1 LEAPGQK
8 TLKKF
13 SLASITIT
21 NGFRFRRSLF
31 ESGISMALRVNSN
44 VAALNALR
52 HLNHTEKDLSG
63 NLERLSSGRRL
74 NRAADGPAELVISEQ
89 MKAQITG
96 LEQSIRNSETSIS
109 MMQTTEGALSEVSS
123 ILINLRQLAVH
134 SANEATN
141 DEKMLQANQGEM
153 ENLLVTLSNIAKNTQ
168 FGTRTLLDGS
178 NSVSGVAVGDGMD
191 FVGAKEFTKASP
203 AEGYKINV
211 TQPATR
217 AMAVAE
223 NTLAMED
230 IYKSFVISEGG
241 RTVEVNVKDNLDLY
255 RDVERLLQAA
265 NTSVEPGFKEK
276 TELALQQLV
285 ANEMQRQ
292 IDQAGQ
298 NLEVM
303 VYKPLDTLGE
313 TLSDFNN
320 LEDVLNK
327 LEQYPSEEIL
337 SEFNKLANKE
347 VIVIRH
353 REYGSEPTFT
363 VTTEIDDFFDRDTP
377 ANKAVTAIPGR
388 DVEGTIGGNPEFGGG
403 DPAIGRGQLL
413 SAAPGTV
420 AEGVTV
426 RYGGEPD
433 DIIYE
438 VFNRRENKI
447 AGTLLRQMERG
458 AMVGED
464 IDGYVHVS
472 QRSLAFQVGPSE
484 GQQRKISIQS
494 ISPTQLARN
503 IDNDSQFRSLNDIEV
518 LDVDSAQD
526 ALKLIDVAVS
536 EISSLR
542 GDLGSFQKNA
552 LESNLSSLRVT
563 RENLVSAESTLADAD
578 MAEEMSSLVR
588 NQILMSSGTA
598 MLAQANQVPQA
609 VLTLLERA

>member
-1 LEAPGQK
+1 
-8 TLKKF
+8 
-13 SLASITIT
+13 
-21 NGFRFRRSLF
+21 
-31 ESGISMALRVNSN
+31 MALRVNSN

-52 HLNHTEKDLSG
+52 HLNHTEKELSG

-109 MMQTTEGALSEVSS
+109 MIQTTEGALSEVSS

-141 DEKMLQANQGEM
+141 DEKMLQANQGEI
-153 ENLLVTLSNIAKNTQ
+153 ENLLVTLSNISKNTQ

-191 FVGAKEFTKASP
+191 FVEAKEFTKASP
-203 AEGYKINV
+203 AEGYKINI

-217 AMAVAE
+217 SMAVAE

-241 RTVEVNVKDNLDLY
+241 RTVEVNVRDNLDLY

-265 NTSVEPGFKEK
+265 NTSREPGFKEK

-292 IDQAGQ
+292 IDQAGL

-337 SEFNKLANKE
+337 SELNKLANEE

-363 VTTEIDDFFDRDTP
+363 VTTEIDDFFDMYTP

-388 DVEGTIGGNPEFGGG
+388 DVEGTIGGNPEFDGGE
-403 DPAIGRGQLL
+403 PAVGRGQLL

-458 AMVGED
+458 TMVGED

-494 ISPTQLARN
+494 ISPTKLARN

-518 LDVDSAQD
+518 LDVESAQD
-526 ALKLIDVAVS
+526 ALKLIDVAVG

-598 MLAQANQVPQA
+598 MLAQANQVPQS
-609 VLTLLERA
+609 VLTLLERT

>member
-1 LEAPGQK
+1 
-8 TLKKF
+8 
-13 SLASITIT
+13 
-21 NGFRFRRSLF
+21 
-31 ESGISMALRVNSN
+31 MALRVNSN

-52 HLNHTEKDLSG
+52 HLNNTEKELSG

-109 MMQTTEGALSEVSS
+109 MIQTTEGALSEVSS

-141 DEKMLQANQGEM
+141 DEKMLQANQGEI
-153 ENLLVTLSNIAKNTQ
+153 ENLLVTLSNISKNTQ

-191 FVGAKEFTKASP
+191 FVEAKEFTKASP
-203 AEGYKINV
+203 AEGYKINI

-217 AMAVAE
+217 SMAVAE

-241 RTVEVNVKDNLDLY
+241 RTVEVNVRDNLDLY

-265 NTSVEPGFKEK
+265 NTSREPGFKEK

-292 IDQAGQ
+292 IDQAGL

-337 SEFNKLANKE
+337 SEFNKLANEE

-363 VTTEIDDFFDRDTP
+363 VTTEIDDFFDMDTP

-388 DVEGTIGGNPEFGGG
+388 DVEGTIGGNPEFDGGE
-403 DPAIGRGQLL
+403 PAVGRGQLL

-458 AMVGED
+458 TMVGED

-494 ISPTQLARN
+494 ISPTKLARN

-518 LDVDSAQD
+518 LDVESAQD

-598 MLAQANQVPQA
+598 MLAQANQVPQS
-609 VLTLLERA
+609 VLTLLERT

>member
-1 LEAPGQK
+1 
-8 TLKKF
+8 
-13 SLASITIT
+13 
-21 NGFRFRRSLF
+21 
-31 ESGISMALRVNSN
+31 MALRVNSN

-52 HLNHTEKDLSG
+52 HLNNTEKELSG

-109 MMQTTEGALSEVSS
+109 MIQTTEGALSEVSS

-141 DEKMLQANQGEM
+141 DEKMLQANQGEI
-153 ENLLVTLSNIAKNTQ
+153 ENLLVTLSNISKNTQ

-191 FVGAKEFTKASP
+191 FVEAKEFTKASP
-203 AEGYKINV
+203 AEGYKINI

-217 AMAVAE
+217 SMAVAE

-241 RTVEVNVKDNLDLY
+241 RTVEVNVRDNLDLY

-265 NTSVEPGFKEK
+265 NTSREPGFKEK

-292 IDQAGQ
+292 IDQAGL

-337 SEFNKLANKE
+337 SEFNKLANEE

-363 VTTEIDDFFDRDTP
+363 VTTEVDDFFNMDTP

-388 DVEGTIGGNPEFGGG
+388 DVEGTIGGNPEFDGGE
-403 DPAIGRGQLL
+403 PAVGRGQLL

-458 AMVGED
+458 TMVGED

-494 ISPTQLARN
+494 ISPTKLARN

-518 LDVDSAQD
+518 LDVESAQD
-526 ALKLIDVAVS
+526 ALKLIDVAVG

-563 RENLVSAESTLADAD
+563 RENLVSAESTFCLLYTSPSPRDRTRSR
-578 MAEEMSSLVR
+578 MPSS
-588 NQILMSSGTA
+588 A
-598 MLAQANQVPQA
+598 
-609 VLTLLERA
+609 

>member
-1 LEAPGQK
+1 
-8 TLKKF
+8 
-13 SLASITIT
+13 
-21 NGFRFRRSLF
+21 
-31 ESGISMALRVNSN
+31 MALRVNSN

-52 HLNHTEKDLSG
+52 HLNHTEKELSR

-109 MMQTTEGALSEVSS
+109 MIQTTEGALSEVSS

-141 DEKMLQANQGEM
+141 DEKMLQANQGEI
-153 ENLLVTLSNIAKNTQ
+153 ENLLVTLSNISKNTQ

-191 FVGAKEFTKASP
+191 FVEAKEFTKASP
-203 AEGYKINV
+203 AEGYKINI

-217 AMAVAE
+217 SMAVAE

-241 RTVEVNVKDNLDLY
+241 RTVEVNVRDNLDLY

-265 NTSVEPGFKEK
+265 NTSREPGFKEK

-292 IDQAGQ
+292 IDQAGL

-303 VYKPLDTLGE
+303 VYKPLDSLGE

-337 SEFNKLANKE
+337 SEFNKLANEE

-363 VTTEIDDFFDRDTP
+363 VTTEIDDFFDMDTP

-388 DVEGTIGGNPEFGGG
+388 DVEGTIGGNPEFDGGE
-403 DPAIGRGQLL
+403 PAVGRGQLL

-494 ISPTQLARN
+494 ISPTKLARN

-518 LDVDSAQD
+518 LDVESAQD
-526 ALKLIDVAVS
+526 ALKLIDVAVG

-598 MLAQANQVPQA
+598 MLAQANQVPQS
-609 VLTLLERA
+609 VLTLLERT

>member
-1 LEAPGQK
+1 
-8 TLKKF
+8 
-13 SLASITIT
+13 
-21 NGFRFRRSLF
+21 
-31 ESGISMALRVNSN
+31 MALRVNSN

-52 HLNHTEKDLSG
+52 HLNHTEKELSG

-109 MMQTTEGALSEVSS
+109 MIQTTEGALSEVSS

-141 DEKMLQANQGEM
+141 DEKMLQANQGEI
-153 ENLLVTLSNIAKNTQ
+153 ENLLVTLSNISKNTQ

-191 FVGAKEFTKASP
+191 FVEAKEFTKASP
-203 AEGYKINV
+203 AEGYKINI

-217 AMAVAE
+217 SMAVAE

-241 RTVEVNVKDNLDLY
+241 RTVEVNVRDNLDLY

-265 NTSVEPGFKEK
+265 NTSREPGFKEK

-292 IDQAGQ
+292 IDQAGL

-337 SEFNKLANKE
+337 SEFNKLANEE

-363 VTTEIDDFFDRDTP
+363 VTTEIDDFFDMDRP

-388 DVEGTIGGNPEFGGG
+388 DVEGTIGGNPEFDGGE
-403 DPAIGRGQLL
+403 PAVGRGQLL

-458 AMVGED
+458 TMVGED

-494 ISPTQLARN
+494 ISPTKLARN

-518 LDVDSAQD
+518 LDVESAQD
-526 ALKLIDVAVS
+526 ALKLIDVAVG

-598 MLAQANQVPQA
+598 MLAQANQVPQS
-609 VLTLLERA
+609 VLTLLERT

>member
-1 LEAPGQK
+1 
-8 TLKKF
+8 
-13 SLASITIT
+13 
-21 NGFRFRRSLF
+21 
-31 ESGISMALRVNSN
+31 MALRVNSN

-52 HLNHTEKDLSG
+52 HLNHTEKELSG

-109 MMQTTEGALSEVSS
+109 MIQTTEGALSEVSS

-141 DEKMLQANQGEM
+141 DEKMLQANQGEI
-153 ENLLVTLSNIAKNTQ
+153 ENLLVTLSNISKNTQ

-191 FVGAKEFTKASP
+191 FVEAKEFTKASP
-203 AEGYKINV
+203 AEGYKINI

-217 AMAVAE
+217 SMAVAE

-241 RTVEVNVKDNLDLY
+241 RTVEVNVRDNLDLY

-265 NTSVEPGFKEK
+265 NTSREPGFKEK

-292 IDQAGQ
+292 IDQAGL

-337 SEFNKLANKE
+337 SEFNKLANEE

-353 REYGSEPTFT
+353 RGYGREPTFT
-363 VTTEIDDFFDRDTP
+363 VTTEIDDFFDMDTP

-388 DVEGTIGGNPEFGGG
+388 DVEGTIGGNPEFDGGE
-403 DPAIGRGQLL
+403 PAVGRGQLL

-458 AMVGED
+458 TMVGED

-494 ISPTQLARN
+494 ISPTKLARN

-518 LDVDSAQD
+518 LDVESAQD
-526 ALKLIDVAVS
+526 ALKLIDVAVG

-598 MLAQANQVPQA
+598 MLAQANQVPQS
-609 VLTLLERA
+609 VLTLLERT

>member
-1 LEAPGQK
+1 
-8 TLKKF
+8 
-13 SLASITIT
+13 
-21 NGFRFRRSLF
+21 
-31 ESGISMALRVNSN
+31 MALRVNSN

-52 HLNHTEKDLSG
+52 HLNNTEKELSR

-109 MMQTTEGALSEVSS
+109 MIQTTEGALSEVSS

-141 DEKMLQANQGEM
+141 DEKMLQANQGEI
-153 ENLLVTLSNIAKNTQ
+153 ENLLVTLSNISKNTQ

-191 FVGAKEFTKASP
+191 FVEAKEFTKASP
-203 AEGYKINV
+203 AEGYKINI

-217 AMAVAE
+217 SMAVAE

-241 RTVEVNVKDNLDLY
+241 RTVEVNVRDNLDLY

-265 NTSVEPGFKEK
+265 NTSREPGFKEK

-292 IDQAGQ
+292 IDQAGL

-337 SEFNKLANKE
+337 SEFNKLANEE

-363 VTTEIDDFFDRDTP
+363 VTTEIDDFFDMDTP

-388 DVEGTIGGNPEFGGG
+388 DVEGTIGGNPEFDGGE
-403 DPAIGRGQLL
+403 PAIGRGQLL

-494 ISPTQLARN
+494 ISPTKLARN

-518 LDVDSAQD
+518 LDVESAQD
-526 ALKLIDVAVS
+526 ALKLIDVAVG

-598 MLAQANQVPQA
+598 MLAQANQVPQS
-609 VLTLLERA
+609 VLTLLERT

>member
-1 LEAPGQK
+1 
-8 TLKKF
+8 
-13 SLASITIT
+13 
-21 NGFRFRRSLF
+21 
-31 ESGISMALRVNSN
+31 MALRVNSN

-52 HLNHTEKDLSG
+52 HLNHTEKELSR

-141 DEKMLQANQGEM
+141 DEKMLHANQGEI

-191 FVGAKEFTKASP
+191 FVEAKELTKASP
-203 AEGYKINV
+203 AEGYKINI

-217 AMAVAE
+217 SMAVAE

-241 RTVEVNVKDNLDLY
+241 RTVEVNVRDNLDLY

-265 NTSVEPGFKEK
+265 NTSREPDFKEK

-292 IDQAGQ
+292 IDQAGL

-337 SEFNKLANKE
+337 SEFNKLANEE

-363 VTTEIDDFFDRDTP
+363 VTTEIDDFFDAYTP

-388 DVEGTIGGNPEFGGG
+388 DVEGTIGGNPEFNGGE
-403 DPAIGRGQLL
+403 PAVGRGQLL

-420 AEGVTV
+420 AEGVTI

-447 AGTLLRQMERG
+447 AGTLLRQMERSE
-458 AMVGED
+458 MVGED
-464 IDGYVHVS
+464 IDGYAHVS

-494 ISPTQLARN
+494 ISPTKLARN

-518 LDVDSAQD
+518 LDVESAQD
-526 ALKLIDVAVS
+526 ALKLIDAAVG

-598 MLAQANQVPQA
+598 MLAQANQVPQS
-609 VLTLLERA
+609 VLTLLERT

>member
-1 LEAPGQK
+1 
-8 TLKKF
+8 
-13 SLASITIT
+13 
-21 NGFRFRRSLF
+21 
-31 ESGISMALRVNSN
+31 MALRVNSN

-52 HLNHTEKDLSG
+52 HLNHTEKELSG

-109 MMQTTEGALSEVSS
+109 MIQTTEGALSEVSS

-141 DEKMLQANQGEM
+141 DEKMLQANQGEI
-153 ENLLVTLSNIAKNTQ
+153 ENLLVTLSNISKNTQ

-191 FVGAKEFTKASP
+191 FVEAKEFTKASP
-203 AEGYKINV
+203 AEGYKINI

-217 AMAVAE
+217 SMAVAE

-241 RTVEVNVKDNLDLY
+241 RTVEVNVRDNLDLY

-265 NTSVEPGFKEK
+265 NTSREPGFKEK

-292 IDQAGQ
+292 IDQAGL

-337 SEFNKLANKE
+337 SEFNKLANEE

-363 VTTEIDDFFDRDTP
+363 VTTEIDDFFDMDTP

-388 DVEGTIGGNPEFGGG
+388 DVEGTIGGNPEFDAGE
-403 DPAIGRGQLL
+403 PAVGRGQLL

-458 AMVGED
+458 TMVGED

-494 ISPTQLARN
+494 ISPTKLARN

-518 LDVDSAQD
+518 LDVESAQD

-598 MLAQANQVPQA
+598 MLAQANQVPQS
-609 VLTLLERA
+609 VLTLLERT

>member
-1 LEAPGQK
+1 
-8 TLKKF
+8 
-13 SLASITIT
+13 
-21 NGFRFRRSLF
+21 
-31 ESGISMALRVNSN
+31 MALRVNSN

-52 HLNHTEKDLSG
+52 HLNHTEKELSG

-109 MMQTTEGALSEVSS
+109 MIQTTEGALSEVSS

-141 DEKMLQANQGEM
+141 DEKMLQANQGEI
-153 ENLLVTLSNIAKNTQ
+153 ENLLVTLSNISKNTQ

-191 FVGAKEFTKASP
+191 FVEAKEFTKASP
-203 AEGYKINV
+203 AEGYKINI

-217 AMAVAE
+217 SMAVAE

-241 RTVEVNVKDNLDLY
+241 RTVEVNVRDNLDLY

-265 NTSVEPGFKEK
+265 NTSREPGFKEK

-292 IDQAGQ
+292 IDQAGL

-337 SEFNKLANKE
+337 SEFNKLANEE

-363 VTTEIDDFFDRDTP
+363 VTTEIDDFFDMDTP

-388 DVEGTIGGNPEFGGG
+388 DVEGTIGGNPEFDGGE
-403 DPAIGRGQLL
+403 PAVGRGQLL

-426 RYGGEPD
+426 RYGGESD

-458 AMVGED
+458 TMVGED

-494 ISPTQLARN
+494 ISPTKLARN

-518 LDVDSAQD
+518 LDVESAQD
-526 ALKLIDVAVS
+526 ALKLIDVAVG

-598 MLAQANQVPQA
+598 MLAQANQVPQS
-609 VLTLLERA
+609 VLTLLERT

>member
-1 LEAPGQK
+1 
-8 TLKKF
+8 
-13 SLASITIT
+13 
-21 NGFRFRRSLF
+21 
-31 ESGISMALRVNSN
+31 
-44 VAALNALR
+44 
-52 HLNHTEKDLSG
+52 
-63 NLERLSSGRRL
+63 
-74 NRAADGPAELVISEQ
+74 

-109 MMQTTEGALSEVSS
+109 MIQTTEGALSEVSS

-141 DEKMLQANQGEM
+141 DEKMLQANQGEI
-153 ENLLVTLSNIAKNTQ
+153 ENLLVTLSNISKNTQ

-191 FVGAKEFTKASP
+191 FVEAKEFTKASP
-203 AEGYKINV
+203 AEGYKINI

-217 AMAVAE
+217 SMAVAE

-241 RTVEVNVKDNLDLY
+241 RTVEVNVRDNLDLY

-265 NTSVEPGFKEK
+265 NTSREPGFKEK

-292 IDQAGQ
+292 IDQAGL

-337 SEFNKLANKE
+337 SEFNKLANEE

-363 VTTEIDDFFDRDTP
+363 VTTEIDDFFDMDTP

-388 DVEGTIGGNPEFGGG
+388 DVEGTIGGNPEFDGGE
-403 DPAIGRGQLL
+403 PAVGRGQLL

-458 AMVGED
+458 TMVGED

-494 ISPTQLARN
+494 ISPTKLARN

-518 LDVDSAQD
+518 LDVESAQD

-598 MLAQANQVPQA
+598 MLAQANQVPQS
-609 VLTLLERA
+609 VLTLLERT

>member
-1 LEAPGQK
+1 
-8 TLKKF
+8 
-13 SLASITIT
+13 
-21 NGFRFRRSLF
+21 
-31 ESGISMALRVNSN
+31 MALRVNSN

-52 HLNHTEKDLSG
+52 HLNHTEKELSG

-109 MMQTTEGALSEVSS
+109 MIQTTEGALSEVSS

-141 DEKMLQANQGEM
+141 DEKMLQANQGEI
-153 ENLLVTLSNIAKNTQ
+153 ENLLVTLSNISKNTQ

-191 FVGAKEFTKASP
+191 FVEAKEFTKASP
-203 AEGYKINV
+203 AEGYKINI

-217 AMAVAE
+217 SMAVAE

-241 RTVEVNVKDNLDLY
+241 RTVEVNVRDNLDLY

-265 NTSVEPGFKEK
+265 NTSREPGFKEK

-292 IDQAGQ
+292 IDQAGL

-337 SEFNKLANKE
+337 SEFNKLANEE

-363 VTTEIDDFFDRDTP
+363 VTTEIDDFFDMDTP

-388 DVEGTIGGNPEFGGG
+388 DVEGTIGGNPEFDGGE
-403 DPAIGRGQLL
+403 PAVGRGQLL

-458 AMVGED
+458 TMVGED

-494 ISPTQLARN
+494 ISPTKLARN

-518 LDVDSAQD
+518 LDVESAQD
-526 ALKLIDVAVS
+526 ALKLIDVAVG

-598 MLAQANQVPQA
+598 MLAQANQVPQS

>member
-1 LEAPGQK
+1 
-8 TLKKF
+8 
-13 SLASITIT
+13 
-21 NGFRFRRSLF
+21 
-31 ESGISMALRVNSN
+31 MALRVNSN

-52 HLNHTEKDLSG
+52 HLNHTEKELSR

-141 DEKMLQANQGEM
+141 DEKMLQANQGEI
-153 ENLLVTLSNIAKNTQ
+153 ENLLVTLSNISKNTQ

-191 FVGAKEFTKASP
+191 FVEAKEFTKASP
-203 AEGYKINV
+203 AEGYKINI
-211 TQPATR
+211 THPATR

-265 NTSVEPGFKEK
+265 NTSLEPGFKEK

-292 IDQAGQ
+292 IDQAGL

-337 SEFNKLANKE
+337 GEFNKLANEE

-363 VTTEIDDFFDRDTP
+363 VTTEIDDFFNMDTP

-388 DVEGTIGGNPEFGGG
+388 DVEGTIGGNPEFDGG

-494 ISPTQLARN
+494 ISPTKLARN

-598 MLAQANQVPQA
+598 MLAQANQVPQS
-609 VLTLLERA
+609 VLTLLERT

>member
-1 LEAPGQK
+1 
-8 TLKKF
+8 
-13 SLASITIT
+13 
-21 NGFRFRRSLF
+21 
-31 ESGISMALRVNSN
+31 MALRVNSN

-52 HLNHTEKDLSG
+52 HLNHTEKELSR

-109 MMQTTEGALSEVSS
+109 MIQTTEGALSEVSS

-141 DEKMLQANQGEM
+141 DEKMLQANQGEI
-153 ENLLVTLSNIAKNTQ
+153 ENLLVTLSNISKNTQ

-191 FVGAKEFTKASP
+191 FVEAKEFTKASP
-203 AEGYKINV
+203 AEGYKINI

-217 AMAVAE
+217 LMAVAE

-241 RTVEVNVKDNLDLY
+241 RTVEVNVRDNLDLY

-265 NTSVEPGFKEK
+265 NTSREPGFKEK

-292 IDQAGQ
+292 IDQAGL

-337 SEFNKLANKE
+337 SEFNKLANEE

-363 VTTEIDDFFDRDTP
+363 VTTEIDDFFDMDTP

-388 DVEGTIGGNPEFGGG
+388 DVEGTIGGNPEFDGGE
-403 DPAIGRGQLL
+403 PAVGRGQLL

-458 AMVGED
+458 TMVGED

-494 ISPTQLARN
+494 ISPTKLARN

-518 LDVDSAQD
+518 LDVESAQD
-526 ALKLIDVAVS
+526 ALKLIDVAVG

-598 MLAQANQVPQA
+598 MLAQANQVPQS
-609 VLTLLERA
+609 VLTLLERT

>member
-1 LEAPGQK
+1 
-8 TLKKF
+8 
-13 SLASITIT
+13 
-21 NGFRFRRSLF
+21 
-31 ESGISMALRVNSN
+31 MALRVNSN

-52 HLNHTEKDLSG
+52 HLNHTEKELSR

-109 MMQTTEGALSEVSS
+109 MIQTTEGALSEVSS

-141 DEKMLQANQGEM
+141 DEKMLQANQGEI
-153 ENLLVTLSNIAKNTQ
+153 ENLLVTLSNISKNTQ

-191 FVGAKEFTKASP
+191 FVEAKEFTKASP
-203 AEGYKINV
+203 AEGYKINI

-217 AMAVAE
+217 SMAVAE

-241 RTVEVNVKDNLDLY
+241 RTVEVNVRDNLDLY

-265 NTSVEPGFKEK
+265 NTSREPGFKEK

-292 IDQAGQ
+292 IDQAGL

-337 SEFNKLANKE
+337 SEFNKLANEE

-363 VTTEIDDFFDRDTP
+363 VTTEIDDFFDMDTP

-388 DVEGTIGGNPEFGGG
+388 DVEGTIGGNPEFDGGE
-403 DPAIGRGQLL
+403 PAVGRGQLL

-458 AMVGED
+458 TMVGED

-494 ISPTQLARN
+494 ISPTKLARN

-518 LDVDSAQD
+518 LDVESAQD
-526 ALKLIDVAVS
+526 ALKLIDVAVG

-598 MLAQANQVPQA
+598 MLAQANQVPQS
-609 VLTLLERA
+609 VLTLLERT

>member
-1 LEAPGQK
+1 
-8 TLKKF
+8 
-13 SLASITIT
+13 
-21 NGFRFRRSLF
+21 
-31 ESGISMALRVNSN
+31 MALRVNSN

-52 HLNHTEKDLSG
+52 HLNHTEKELSG

-109 MMQTTEGALSEVSS
+109 MIQTTEGALSEVSS

-141 DEKMLQANQGEM
+141 DEKMLQANQGEI
-153 ENLLVTLSNIAKNTQ
+153 ENLLVTLSNISKNTQ

-191 FVGAKEFTKASP
+191 FVEAKEFTKASP
-203 AEGYKINV
+203 AEGYKINI

-217 AMAVAE
+217 PMAVAE

-241 RTVEVNVKDNLDLY
+241 RTVEVNVRDNLDLY

-265 NTSVEPGFKEK
+265 NTSREPGFKEK

-292 IDQAGQ
+292 IDQAGL

-337 SEFNKLANKE
+337 SEFNKLANEE

-363 VTTEIDDFFDRDTP
+363 VTTEIDDFFDMYTP

-388 DVEGTIGGNPEFGGG
+388 DVEGTIGGNPEFDGGE
-403 DPAIGRGQLL
+403 PAVGRGQLL

-458 AMVGED
+458 TMVGED

-494 ISPTQLARN
+494 ISPTKLARN

-518 LDVDSAQD
+518 LDVESAQD

-598 MLAQANQVPQA
+598 MLAQANQVPQS
-609 VLTLLERA
+609 VLTLLERT

>member
-1 LEAPGQK
+1 
-8 TLKKF
+8 
-13 SLASITIT
+13 
-21 NGFRFRRSLF
+21 
-31 ESGISMALRVNSN
+31 MALRVNSN

-52 HLNHTEKDLSG
+52 HLNNTEKELSG

-109 MMQTTEGALSEVSS
+109 MIQTTEGALSEVSS

-141 DEKMLQANQGEM
+141 DEKMLQANQGEI
-153 ENLLVTLSNIAKNTQ
+153 ENLLVTLSNISKNTQ

-191 FVGAKEFTKASP
+191 FVEAKEFTKASP
-203 AEGYKINV
+203 AEGYKINI

-217 AMAVAE
+217 SMAVAE

-241 RTVEVNVKDNLDLY
+241 RTVEVNVRDNLDLY

-265 NTSVEPGFKEK
+265 NTSREPGFKEK

-292 IDQAGQ
+292 IDQAGL

-337 SEFNKLANKE
+337 SEFNKLANEE

-363 VTTEIDDFFDRDTP
+363 VTTEIDDFFDMDTP

-388 DVEGTIGGNPEFGGG
+388 DVEGTIGGNPEFDGGE
-403 DPAIGRGQLL
+403 PAIGRGQLL

-494 ISPTQLARN
+494 ISPTKLARN

-598 MLAQANQVPQA
+598 MLAQANQVPQS
-609 VLTLLERA
+609 VLTLLERT

>member
-1 LEAPGQK
+1 
-8 TLKKF
+8 
-13 SLASITIT
+13 
-21 NGFRFRRSLF
+21 
-31 ESGISMALRVNSN
+31 MALRVNSN

-52 HLNHTEKDLSG
+52 HLNHTEKELSR

-109 MMQTTEGALSEVSS
+109 MIQTTEGALSEVSS

-141 DEKMLQANQGEM
+141 DEKMLQANQGEI
-153 ENLLVTLSNIAKNTQ
+153 ENLLVTLSNISKNTQ

-191 FVGAKEFTKASP
+191 FVEAKEFTKASP
-203 AEGYKINV
+203 AEGYKINI

-217 AMAVAE
+217 SMAVAE

-241 RTVEVNVKDNLDLY
+241 RTVEVNVRDNLDLY

-265 NTSVEPGFKEK
+265 NTSREPGFKEK

-292 IDQAGQ
+292 IDQAGL

-337 SEFNKLANKE
+337 SELNKLANEE

-363 VTTEIDDFFDRDTP
+363 VTTEIDDFFDMDTP

-388 DVEGTIGGNPEFGGG
+388 DVEGTIGGNPEFDGGE
-403 DPAIGRGQLL
+403 PAVGRGQLL

-458 AMVGED
+458 TMVGED

-494 ISPTQLARN
+494 ISPTKLAQN

-518 LDVDSAQD
+518 LDVESAQD
-526 ALKLIDVAVS
+526 ALKLIDVAVG

-598 MLAQANQVPQA
+598 MLAQANQVPQS
-609 VLTLLERA
+609 VLTLLERT

>member
-1 LEAPGQK
+1 
-8 TLKKF
+8 
-13 SLASITIT
+13 
-21 NGFRFRRSLF
+21 
-31 ESGISMALRVNSN
+31 MALRVNSN

-52 HLNHTEKDLSG
+52 HLNHTEKELSG

-109 MMQTTEGALSEVSS
+109 MIQTTEGALSEVSS

-141 DEKMLQANQGEM
+141 DEKMLQANQGEI
-153 ENLLVTLSNIAKNTQ
+153 ENLLVTLSNISKNTQ

-191 FVGAKEFTKASP
+191 FVEAKEFTKASP
-203 AEGYKINV
+203 AEGYKINI

-217 AMAVAE
+217 SMAVAE

-241 RTVEVNVKDNLDLY
+241 RTVEVNVRDNLDLY

-265 NTSVEPGFKEK
+265 NTSREPGFKEK

-292 IDQAGQ
+292 IDQAGL

-337 SEFNKLANKE
+337 SELNKLANEE

-363 VTTEIDDFFDRDTP
+363 VTTEIDDFFDMDTP

-388 DVEGTIGGNPEFGGG
+388 DVEGTIGGNPEFDGGE
-403 DPAIGRGQLL
+403 PAVGRGQLL

-458 AMVGED
+458 TMVGED

-494 ISPTQLARN
+494 ISPTKLARN

-518 LDVDSAQD
+518 LDVESAQD
-526 ALKLIDVAVS
+526 ALKLIDVAVG

-598 MLAQANQVPQA
+598 MLAQANQVPQS
-609 VLTLLERA
+609 VLTLLERT

>member
-1 LEAPGQK
+1 
-8 TLKKF
+8 
-13 SLASITIT
+13 
-21 NGFRFRRSLF
+21 
-31 ESGISMALRVNSN
+31 MALRVNSN

-52 HLNHTEKDLSG
+52 HLNHTEKELSR

-109 MMQTTEGALSEVSS
+109 MIQTTEGALSEVSS

-141 DEKMLQANQGEM
+141 DEKMLQANQGEI
-153 ENLLVTLSNIAKNTQ
+153 ENLLVTLSNISKNTQ

-191 FVGAKEFTKASP
+191 FVEAKEFTKASP
-203 AEGYKINV
+203 AEGYKINI

-217 AMAVAE
+217 SMAVAE

-241 RTVEVNVKDNLDLY
+241 RTVEVNVRDNLDLY

-265 NTSVEPGFKEK
+265 NTSREPGFKEK

-292 IDQAGQ
+292 IDQAGL

-337 SEFNKLANKE
+337 SEFNKLANEE

-363 VTTEIDDFFDRDTP
+363 VTTEIDDFFDMYTP

-388 DVEGTIGGNPEFGGG
+388 DVEGTIGGNPEFDGGE
-403 DPAIGRGQLL
+403 PAVGRGQLL

-458 AMVGED
+458 TMVGED

-494 ISPTQLARN
+494 ISPTKLARN

-518 LDVDSAQD
+518 LDVESAQD
-526 ALKLIDVAVS
+526 ALKLIDVAVG

-598 MLAQANQVPQA
+598 MLAQANQVPQS
-609 VLTLLERA
+609 VLTLLERT

>member
-1 LEAPGQK
+1 
-8 TLKKF
+8 
-13 SLASITIT
+13 
-21 NGFRFRRSLF
+21 
-31 ESGISMALRVNSN
+31 MALRVNSN

-52 HLNHTEKDLSG
+52 HLNHTEKELSG

-109 MMQTTEGALSEVSS
+109 MIQTTEGALSEVSS

-141 DEKMLQANQGEM
+141 DEKMLQANQGEI
-153 ENLLVTLSNIAKNTQ
+153 ENLLVTLSNISKNTQ

-191 FVGAKEFTKASP
+191 FVEAKEFTKASP
-203 AEGYKINV
+203 AEGYKINI

-217 AMAVAE
+217 SMAVAE

-241 RTVEVNVKDNLDLY
+241 RTVEVNVRDNLDLY

-265 NTSVEPGFKEK
+265 NTSREPGFKEK

-292 IDQAGQ
+292 IDQAGL

-337 SEFNKLANKE
+337 SEFNKLANEE

-363 VTTEIDDFFDRDTP
+363 VTTEIDDFFDMDTP

-388 DVEGTIGGNPEFGGG
+388 DVEGTIGGNPEFDGGE
-403 DPAIGRGQLL
+403 PTVGRGQLL

-458 AMVGED
+458 TMVGED

-494 ISPTQLARN
+494 ISPTKLARN

-518 LDVDSAQD
+518 LDVESAQD
-526 ALKLIDVAVS
+526 ALKLIDVAVG

-552 LESNLSSLRVT
+552 LESNLISLRVT

-598 MLAQANQVPQA
+598 MLAQANQVPQS
-609 VLTLLERA
+609 VLTLLERT

>member
-1 LEAPGQK
+1 
-8 TLKKF
+8 
-13 SLASITIT
+13 
-21 NGFRFRRSLF
+21 
-31 ESGISMALRVNSN
+31 MALRVNSN

-52 HLNHTEKDLSG
+52 HLNHTEKELSG

-109 MMQTTEGALSEVSS
+109 MIQTTEGALSEVSS

-141 DEKMLQANQGEM
+141 DEKMLQANQGEI
-153 ENLLVTLSNIAKNTQ
+153 ENLLVTLSNISKNTQ

-191 FVGAKEFTKASP
+191 FVEAKEFTKASP
-203 AEGYKINV
+203 AEGYKINI

-217 AMAVAE
+217 SMAVAE

-241 RTVEVNVKDNLDLY
+241 RTVEVNVRDNLDLY

-265 NTSVEPGFKEK
+265 NTSREPGFKEK

-285 ANEMQRQ
+285 ADEMQRQ
-292 IDQAGQ
+292 IDQAGL

-337 SEFNKLANKE
+337 SEFNKLANEE

-363 VTTEIDDFFDRDTP
+363 VTTEIDDFFDMDTP

-388 DVEGTIGGNPEFGGG
+388 DVEGTIGGNPEFDGGE
-403 DPAIGRGQLL
+403 PAVGRGQLL

-458 AMVGED
+458 TMVGED

-494 ISPTQLARN
+494 ISPTKLARN

-518 LDVDSAQD
+518 LDVESAQD
-526 ALKLIDVAVS
+526 ALKLIDVAVG

-598 MLAQANQVPQA
+598 MLAQANQVPQS
-609 VLTLLERA
+609 VLTLLERT

>member
-1 LEAPGQK
+1 
-8 TLKKF
+8 
-13 SLASITIT
+13 
-21 NGFRFRRSLF
+21 
-31 ESGISMALRVNSN
+31 MALRVNSN

-52 HLNHTEKDLSG
+52 HLNHTEKELSG

-109 MMQTTEGALSEVSS
+109 MIQTTEGALSEVSS

-141 DEKMLQANQGEM
+141 DEKMLQANQGEI
-153 ENLLVTLSNIAKNTQ
+153 ENLLVTLSNISKNTQ

-191 FVGAKEFTKASP
+191 FVEAKEFTKASP

-217 AMAVAE
+217 SMAVAE

-241 RTVEVNVKDNLDLY
+241 RTVEVNVRDNLDLY

-265 NTSVEPGFKEK
+265 NTSREPGFKEK

-292 IDQAGQ
+292 IDQAGL

-337 SEFNKLANKE
+337 SEFNKLANEE

-363 VTTEIDDFFDRDTP
+363 VTTEIDDFFDMYTP

-388 DVEGTIGGNPEFGGG
+388 DVEGTIGGNPEFDGGE
-403 DPAIGRGQLL
+403 PAIGRGQLL

-458 AMVGED
+458 TMVGED

-494 ISPTQLARN
+494 ISPTKLARN

-518 LDVDSAQD
+518 LDVESAQD
-526 ALKLIDVAVS
+526 ALKLIDVAVG

-598 MLAQANQVPQA
+598 MLAQANQVPQS
-609 VLTLLERA
+609 VLTLLERT

>member
-1 LEAPGQK
+1 
-8 TLKKF
+8 
-13 SLASITIT
+13 
-21 NGFRFRRSLF
+21 
-31 ESGISMALRVNSN
+31 MALRVNSN

-52 HLNHTEKDLSG
+52 HLNHTEKELSR

-141 DEKMLQANQGEM
+141 DEKMLQANQGEI
-153 ENLLVTLSNIAKNTQ
+153 ENLLVTLSNISKNTQ

-191 FVGAKEFTKASP
+191 FVEAKEFTKASP
-203 AEGYKINV
+203 AEGYKINI

-265 NTSVEPGFKEK
+265 NTSLEPGFKEK

-292 IDQAGQ
+292 IDQAGL

-337 SEFNKLANKE
+337 GEFNKLANEE

-363 VTTEIDDFFDRDTP
+363 VTTEIDDFFNMDTP

-494 ISPTQLARN
+494 ISPTKLARN

-588 NQILMSSGTA
+588 N
-598 MLAQANQVPQA
+598 
-609 VLTLLERA
+609 

>member
-1 LEAPGQK
+1 
-8 TLKKF
+8 
-13 SLASITIT
+13 
-21 NGFRFRRSLF
+21 
-31 ESGISMALRVNSN
+31 MALRVKSN

-52 HLNHTEKDLSG
+52 HLNHTEKELSG

-109 MMQTTEGALSEVSS
+109 MIQTTEGALSEVSS

-141 DEKMLQANQGEM
+141 DEKMLQANQGEI
-153 ENLLVTLSNIAKNTQ
+153 ENLLVTLSNISKNTQ

-191 FVGAKEFTKASP
+191 FVEAKEFTKASP
-203 AEGYKINV
+203 AEGYKINI

-217 AMAVAE
+217 SMAVAE

-241 RTVEVNVKDNLDLY
+241 RTVEVNVRDNLDLY

-265 NTSVEPGFKEK
+265 NTSREPGFKEK

-292 IDQAGQ
+292 IDQAGL

-337 SEFNKLANKE
+337 SEFNKLANEE

-363 VTTEIDDFFDRDTP
+363 VTTEIDDFFDMYTP

-388 DVEGTIGGNPEFGGG
+388 DVEGTIGGNPEFDGGE
-403 DPAIGRGQLL
+403 PAVGRGQLL

-458 AMVGED
+458 TMVGED

-494 ISPTQLARN
+494 ISPTKLARN

-518 LDVDSAQD
+518 LDVESAQD
-526 ALKLIDVAVS
+526 ALKLIDVAVG

-598 MLAQANQVPQA
+598 MLAQANQVPQS
-609 VLTLLERA
+609 VLTLLERT

>member
-1 LEAPGQK
+1 
-8 TLKKF
+8 
-13 SLASITIT
+13 
-21 NGFRFRRSLF
+21 
-31 ESGISMALRVNSN
+31 MALRVNSN

-52 HLNHTEKDLSG
+52 HLNHTEKELSR

-109 MMQTTEGALSEVSS
+109 MIQTTEGALSEVSS

-141 DEKMLQANQGEM
+141 DEKMLQANQGEI
-153 ENLLVTLSNIAKNTQ
+153 ENLLVTLSNISKNTQ

-191 FVGAKEFTKASP
+191 FVEAKEFTKASP
-203 AEGYKINV
+203 AEGYKINI

-217 AMAVAE
+217 SMAVAE

-241 RTVEVNVKDNLDLY
+241 RTVEVNVRDNLDLY

-265 NTSVEPGFKEK
+265 NTSREPGFKEK

-292 IDQAGQ
+292 IDQAGL

-337 SEFNKLANKE
+337 SEFNKLANEE

-363 VTTEIDDFFDRDTP
+363 VTTEIDDFFDMDTP

-388 DVEGTIGGNPEFGGG
+388 DVEGTIGGNPEFDGGE
-403 DPAIGRGQLL
+403 PAVGRGQLL

-458 AMVGED
+458 TMVGED

-494 ISPTQLARN
+494 ISPTKLARN

-598 MLAQANQVPQA
+598 MLAQANQVPQS
-609 VLTLLERA
+609 VLTLLERT

>member
-1 LEAPGQK
+1 
-8 TLKKF
+8 
-13 SLASITIT
+13 
-21 NGFRFRRSLF
+21 
-31 ESGISMALRVNSN
+31 MALRVNSN

-52 HLNHTEKDLSG
+52 HLNHTEKELSR

-109 MMQTTEGALSEVSS
+109 MIQTTEGALSEVSS

-141 DEKMLQANQGEM
+141 DEKMLQANQGEI
-153 ENLLVTLSNIAKNTQ
+153 ENLLVTLSNISKNTQ

-191 FVGAKEFTKASP
+191 FVEAKEFTKASP
-203 AEGYKINV
+203 AEGYKINI

-217 AMAVAE
+217 SMAVAE

-241 RTVEVNVKDNLDLY
+241 RTVEVNVRDNLDLY

-265 NTSVEPGFKEK
+265 NTSREPGFKEK

-292 IDQAGQ
+292 IDQAGL

-337 SEFNKLANKE
+337 SEFNKLANEE

-363 VTTEIDDFFDRDTP
+363 VTTEINDFFDMDTP

-403 DPAIGRGQLL
+403 DPAVGRGQLL

-494 ISPTQLARN
+494 ISPTKLARN

-518 LDVDSAQD
+518 LDVESAQD
-526 ALKLIDVAVS
+526 ALKLIDVAVG

-598 MLAQANQVPQA
+598 MLAQANQVPQS
-609 VLTLLERA
+609 VLTLLERT

>member
-1 LEAPGQK
+1 
-8 TLKKF
+8 
-13 SLASITIT
+13 
-21 NGFRFRRSLF
+21 
-31 ESGISMALRVNSN
+31 MALRVNSN

-52 HLNHTEKDLSG
+52 HLNHTEKELSR

-109 MMQTTEGALSEVSS
+109 MIQTTEGALSEVSS

-141 DEKMLQANQGEM
+141 DEKMLQANQGEI
-153 ENLLVTLSNIAKNTQ
+153 ENLLVTLSNISKNTQ

-191 FVGAKEFTKASP
+191 FVEAKEFTKASP
-203 AEGYKINV
+203 AEGYKINI

-217 AMAVAE
+217 SMAVAE

-241 RTVEVNVKDNLDLY
+241 RTVEVNVRDNLDLY

-265 NTSVEPGFKEK
+265 NTSREPGFKEK

-292 IDQAGQ
+292 IDQAGL

-337 SEFNKLANKE
+337 SEFNKLANEE

-363 VTTEIDDFFDRDTP
+363 VTTEIDDFFDMDTP

-388 DVEGTIGGNPEFGGG
+388 DVEGTIGGNPEFDGGE
-403 DPAIGRGQLL
+403 PAVGRGQLL

-494 ISPTQLARN
+494 ISPTKLARN

-518 LDVDSAQD
+518 LDVESAQD
-526 ALKLIDVAVS
+526 ALKLIDVAVG

-578 MAEEMSSLVR
+578 MAEEMSNLVR

-598 MLAQANQVPQA
+598 MLAQANQVPQS
-609 VLTLLERA
+609 VLTLLERT

>member
-1 LEAPGQK
+1 
-8 TLKKF
+8 
-13 SLASITIT
+13 
-21 NGFRFRRSLF
+21 
-31 ESGISMALRVNSN
+31 M
-44 VAALNALR
+44 
-52 HLNHTEKDLSG
+52 
-63 NLERLSSGRRL
+63 
-74 NRAADGPAELVISEQ
+74 
-89 MKAQITG
+89 
-96 LEQSIRNSETSIS
+96 
-109 MMQTTEGALSEVSS
+109 
-123 ILINLRQLAVH
+123 
-134 SANEATN
+134 
-141 DEKMLQANQGEM
+141 
-153 ENLLVTLSNIAKNTQ
+153 
-168 FGTRTLLDGS
+168 
-178 NSVSGVAVGDGMD
+178 
-191 FVGAKEFTKASP
+191 
-203 AEGYKINV
+203 
-211 TQPATR
+211 
-217 AMAVAE
+217 
-223 NTLAMED
+223 
-230 IYKSFVISEGG
+230 
-241 RTVEVNVKDNLDLY
+241 
-255 RDVERLLQAA
+255 
-265 NTSVEPGFKEK
+265 
-276 TELALQQLV
+276 
-285 ANEMQRQ
+285 
-292 IDQAGQ
+292 
-298 NLEVM
+298 
-303 VYKPLDTLGE
+303 
-313 TLSDFNN
+313 
-320 LEDVLNK
+320 
-327 LEQYPSEEIL
+327 
-337 SEFNKLANKE
+337 
-347 VIVIRH
+347 
-353 REYGSEPTFT
+353 
-363 VTTEIDDFFDRDTP
+363 DTP

-494 ISPTQLARN
+494 ISPTKLARN

-598 MLAQANQVPQA
+598 MLAQANQVPQS
-609 VLTLLERA
+609 VLTLLERT